1 MYQDYALPININ
13 NLLNTKI
20 FLISYTILRDFIKIL
35 YIFEMNLMR
44 MNLELL
50 TKQVANLSRS
60 LGTYM
65 KSELRGL
72 KTSDIVEKGVN
83 DFVTHVD
90 KESERRLVSELSKI
104 LPEAGFIA
112 EENSEYKKSD
122 RFNWIIDPLD
132 GTTNFIHGVPLFAI
146 SIGLTENSRVI
157 SGVVYEVNLQECFY
171 AWDGS
176 HAFLNGHEI
185 YCSTR
190 NDIKSSLIATGFPYS
205 DFSRMDEY
213 LAVFIHLMKNSHG
226 VRRLGSAAVDLAY
239 VACGRYEAFFEYG
252 LHPWDVAAGALI
264 VKQSGG
270 NVSDF
275 SGNNDYL
282 FGKEILA
289 SNKQVYQQFL
299 DLIKSKF

>member
-1 MYQDYALPININ
+1 
-13 NLLNTKI
+13 
-20 FLISYTILRDFIKIL
+20 
-35 YIFEMNLMR
+35 

-65 KSELRGL
+65 KNEARGL
-72 KTSDIVEKGVN
+72 KMSDIEEKGFN
-83 DFVTHVD
+83 DFVTYVD

-112 EENSEYKKSD
+112 EENSDYKKSG

-146 SIGLTENSRVI
+146 SVALAENSKLL
-157 SGVVYEVNLQECFY
+157 SGVVFEVNLQECFY
-171 AWDGS
+171 AWDKGE
-176 HAFLNGHEI
+176 AFLNGHVI
-185 YCSTR
+185 NCSSKS
-190 NDIKSSLIATGFPYS
+190 DIASSLIATGFPYS
-205 DFSRMDEY
+205 DFSRMDSYME
-213 LAVFIHLMKNSHG
+213 VFTHLMKNSHG

-239 VACGRYEAFFEYG
+239 IACGRYEAFFEYG

-264 VKQSGG
+264 VKQAGG
-270 NVSDF
+270 EVSDF
-275 SGNNDYL
+275 SGGLDFLY
-282 FGKEILA
+282 GKEIIA
-289 SNKQVYQQFL
+289 SNKQVYPQFL

>member
-1 MYQDYALPININ
+1 
-13 NLLNTKI
+13 
-20 FLISYTILRDFIKIL
+20 
-35 YIFEMNLMR
+35 

-65 KSELRGL
+65 KGELKSL
-72 KTSDIVEKGVN
+72 SSSDIEAKGFN
-83 DFVTHVD
+83 DFVTYVD

-146 SIGLTENSRVI
+146 SVALVEKTKLIA
-157 SGVVYEVNLQECFY
+157 GVVFEVNLQECFY
-171 AWDGS
+171 AWDKGP
-176 HAFLNGHEI
+176 AYMNGHEI
-185 YCSTR
+185 NCSLR
-190 NDIKSSLIATGFPYS
+190 NDLESSLIATGFPYS
-205 DFSRMDEY
+205 DFSRMDNYME
-213 LAVFIHLMKNSHG
+213 VFTHLMKNTHG

-264 VKQSGG
+264 VKQAGG
-270 NVSDF
+270 DVSDF
-275 SGNNDYL
+275 SGNADFI
-282 FGKEILA
+282 FGKEIVA
-289 SNKQVYQQFL
+289 SNSQIYSQFL
-299 DLIKSKF
+299 ELIKSKF